1 MDGRQI
7 ELVRASFA
15 QVAPISR
22 DAAAMFYGR
31 LFEIAPNLRALFR
44 GEMDEQGAKLMAMLA
59 TAVANLDRLD
69 TIVPAVRALGVRHAR
84 YGVTAADYAP
94 VAESLLWTLAQAL
107 ADAFTPETREAW
119 VAAYTVLAGQMLEA
133 ADAAAD

>member
-15 QVAPISR
+15 QVAPIAR

-44 GEMDEQGAKLMAMLA
+44 GDMEAQGAKLMAMLA

-69 TIVPAVRALGVRHAR
+69 TIVPAVRALGVRHAG
-84 YGVTAADYAP
+84 YGVAAADYAP
-94 VAESLLWTLAQAL
+94 VAEALLWTLAQGL
-107 ADAFTPETREAW
+107 GDAFTPETREAW

-133 ADAAAD
+133 ADAAAG